1 MQKNIGKELFLRWY
15 RKFEKILYT
24 VLITNG
30 CKKYWKRNI
39 FASVW
44 KIQRKIRV
52 RSIGIDF

>member
-1 MQKNIGKELFLRWY
+1 MQKNIGGELFLRWY
-15 RKFEKILYT
+15 REFEKILYT

-30 CKKYWKRNI
+30 CKKYWKGNI